1 MTLNIFDGA
10 VGGGFERCPQ
20 RNSQLSRSWPHLV
33 VADSAGAEPLWC
45 RICRELWHGTAPLHL
60 NPKKFTVEAIDG
72 QLDRVKLQ
80 PSFASV
86 TMIIREF
93 GVRHGRKVL
102 AAPLRR
108 GQQCLRSLSTET
120 SGTPVAT
127 ADPAV
132 EAAIQSNP
140 ENPTVPSL
148 FARAAKPTRRRPV
161 VPDTTKADWET
172 AQQLKRDLNKVGAQ
186 VEHRYSPFDV
196 FRNPPGPKDVT
207 LELLMASQA
216 HMGHHASVWNPANAR
231 YIYGIRQGIHIISLE
246 QTAAHLRRAAR
257 VVEEVAYHGGLILF
271 VGTRPGQTQ
280 IVTQAARLAKACH
293 LFTKWTPGTITNSDK
308 ILPGIP
314 VEIVNEFDQP
324 IQGFNQHLMDRR
336 ALVPDL
342 VVCLNP
348 LENFTMLRECSQ
360 ANVPTIG
367 IVDTNTEPTWVTY
380 AIPANDDSLRC
391 LAVIGS
397 VLGRAGEA
405 GQKRRME
412 DAKNGKVTWDT
423 PSEIKQFMDI
433 QKKRGEWSKRA
444 AAEEAA
450 AKGEGLGGNQPGP
463 SAPKSEA
470 MDEVMA
476 ELQME
481 VDAAEADDVSPQL
494 RKMSRRTE

>member
-1 MTLNIFDGA
+1 
-10 VGGGFERCPQ
+10 
-20 RNSQLSRSWPHLV
+20 
-33 VADSAGAEPLWC
+33 
-45 RICRELWHGTAPLHL
+45 
-60 NPKKFTVEAIDG
+60 
-72 QLDRVKLQ
+72 
-80 PSFASV
+80 
-86 TMIIREF
+86 MIIREF

-132 EAAIQSNP
+132 EAALQTNP
-140 ENPTVPSL
+140 EAPRVPSL
-148 FARAAKPTRRRPV
+148 FARAAKPARRRPV

-172 AQQLKRDLNKVGAQ
+172 AQKLKRSLAPVGAV
-186 VEHRYSPFDV
+186 VEHRYSPGDV

-231 YIYGIRQGIHIISLE
+231 YIYGVRNGVHIISLE

-314 VEIVNEFDQP
+314 IEVVNEFDQP
-324 IQGFNQHLMDRR
+324 VAGFDQHLMDRR

-412 DAKNGKVTWDT
+412 DAHNGKVTWNT
-423 PSEIKQFMDI
+423 PSEIKQFIEI
-433 QKKRGEWSKRA
+433 QQKRA
-444 AAEEAA
+444 KWTVRSEAEEAGKKDGEKDEGNGVETPGRDFSA
-450 AKGEGLGGNQPGP
+450 AKGGRDQPYD
-463 SAPKSEA
+463 EA
-470 MDEVMA
+470 LA
-476 ELQME
+476 ELQAE
-481 VDAAEADDVSPQL
+481 VDAASEADVGSLL
-494 RKMSRRTE
+494 RNASRGKN

>member
-1 MTLNIFDGA
+1 
-10 VGGGFERCPQ
+10 
-20 RNSQLSRSWPHLV
+20 
-33 VADSAGAEPLWC
+33 
-45 RICRELWHGTAPLHL
+45 
-60 NPKKFTVEAIDG
+60 
-72 QLDRVKLQ
+72 
-80 PSFASV
+80 
-86 TMIIREF
+86 MIIREF
-93 GVRHGRKVL
+93 GLRQGRNAL

-108 GQQCLRSLSTET
+108 GQQCLRALSTET

-132 EAAIQSNP
+132 EAALQTNP

-148 FARAAKPTRRRPV
+148 FARTAKPTRRRPV
-161 VPDTTKADWET
+161 APDTTKADWET
-172 AQQLKRDLNKVGAQ
+172 AQQMRHNLRNVGAQ
-186 VEHRYSPFDV
+186 VEHRYSPSD
-196 FRNPPGPKDVT
+196 DVT

-314 VEIVNEFDQP
+314 VEIVNEHDQP
-324 IQGFNQHLMDRR
+324 IGGFNQHLMDRR

-423 PSEIKQFMDI
+423 PSEIKQFMEI
-433 QKKRGEWSKRA
+433 QQKRARWAKRA
-444 AAEEAA
+444 ADEEAA
-450 AKGEGLGGNQPGP
+450 ASDTSGGLNGNSSGGG
-463 SAPKSEA
+463 ATKDSEVF
-470 MDEVMA
+470 DESMQ

-481 VDAAEADDVSPQL
+481 VDAANADDVSPQL
-494 RKMSRRTE
+494 RKMARRTD

>member
-1 MTLNIFDGA
+1 
-10 VGGGFERCPQ
+10 
-20 RNSQLSRSWPHLV
+20 
-33 VADSAGAEPLWC
+33 
-45 RICRELWHGTAPLHL
+45 
-60 NPKKFTVEAIDG
+60 
-72 QLDRVKLQ
+72 
-80 PSFASV
+80 
-86 TMIIREF
+86 MIIREF
-93 GVRHGRKVL
+93 GVRQGRKAL

-108 GQQCLRSLSTET
+108 GQQCLRALSTET

-132 EAAIQSNP
+132 EATLQTNP
-140 ENPTVPSL
+140 GESHSPLPL
-148 FARAAKPTRRRPV
+148 RPDGQAHPAPARGPRHHQGRLGDGPADAAQPAQRRRPGRA
-161 VPDTTKADWET
+161 PL
-172 AQQLKRDLNKVGAQ
+172 QPLRRLPQ
-186 VEHRYSPFDV
+186 
-196 FRNPPGPKDVT
+196 PPGPKDVT

-314 VEIVNEFDQP
+314 VEIVNEHDQP
-324 IQGFNQHLMDRR
+324 IGGFNQHLMDRR

-367 IVDTNTEPTWVTY
+367 IVDTNTEPTWMTY

-423 PSEIKQFMDI
+423 PSEIKQFMEI
-433 QKKRGEWSKRA
+433 QQKRARWAKRA
-444 AAEEAA
+444 ADEEAA
-450 AKGEGLGGNQPGP
+450 ASDTSGGLDGKPSGGG
-463 SAPKSEA
+463 ATKDSEVF
-470 MDEVMA
+470 DESMQ

-481 VDAAEADDVSPQL
+481 VDAANADDVSPQL
-494 RKMSRRTE
+494 RKMARRTD